1 MSCPFSTVSIAR
13 QQLSESYCS
22 MSVVMTM
29 TMSIMMMMM
38 TCELL
43 LVVLTRTV
51 YYTVLGD
58 CD

>member
-43 LVVLTRTV
+43 
-51 YYTVLGD
+51 
-58 CD
+58 